1 MGDDDVRA
9 GEISAKLRA
18 AVGEAAV
25 HDAVIDALGGALAAI
40 ERLQGRLVALEG
52 ESLKAVEALV
62 GAMNLPLVRSAAPE
76 PPQLP
81 KITVSA
87 DMIHLP
93 NDGFYPVEYTPGGKP
108 YRWTGANG
116 GSFGWSLH
124 LDRTQERTAVL
135 ELMPQGHARPQ
146 DHDALMAFVDGMPVR
161 AERRRDSDRLF
172 FEATLPATIRR
183 APTDLRF
190 QTPVWV
196 PKEVRP
202 PSKDERRLGVAI
214 LSLTVE

>member
-18 AVGEAAV
+18 AIGDETVHAALL
-25 HDAVIDALGGALAAI
+25 DALGGALAEI
-40 ERLQGRLVALEG
+40 ERLQARLLALEG
-52 ESLKAVEALV
+52 ESLKAVETLV
-62 GAMNLPLVRSAAPE
+62 ASMNLPLVRSAAPE
-76 PPQLP
+76 PPPLP

-87 DMIHLP
+87 DMIHLS
-93 NDGFYPVEYTPGGKP
+93 NDGFYPVEYTPAGKP

-116 GSFGWSLH
+116 GAFGWSLP
-124 LDRTQERTAVL
+124 LDRSQERTAVL

-146 DHDALMAFVDGMPVR
+146 DHDALMAFVDGMPAR
-161 AERRRDSDRLF
+161 AERRRDGDRLF
-172 FEATLPATIRR
+172 FEVALAPTIRR
-183 APTDLRF
+183 GPTDLRF

-202 PSKDERRLGVAI
+202 PSKDERRLGVAL